1 MPHAILALDLGNSTC
16 RLASVAAP
24 DEGGAVEVLLR
35 LPCSQDLVREL
46 AGWFDAHPLP
56 SGTCVALSSV
66 ASEAQTDEV
75 ADLLTRIAE
84 CVPCVQPPAGL
95 DLCLEDS
102 RGVGCDRLYAARAAL
117 DLSGM
122 PTVVVDAGTALT
134 VDAVRPCR
142 NSDADHLRGEFLGGA
157 IAPGP
162 RLLAEAL
169 TRGGARLPGVD
180 GRPGAP
186 ALGKDTPSALEAGI
200 GVGFE
205 GAALHLVQRVA
216 DEAGLDQP
224 ATVLTGGAAPFL
236 RAALRAAAPGPW
248 FEDPELVLR
257 GLAASA
263 RDVQDGRS

>member
-1 MPHAILALDLGNSTC
+1 
-16 RLASVAAP
+16 
-24 DEGGAVEVLLR
+24 VEVLLR
-35 LPCSQDLVREL
+35 LPCSQDLVHEL
-46 AGWFDAHPLP
+46 AGWFDSHPIP

-66 ASEAQTDEV
+66 ASEAQTGEV
-75 ADLLTRIAE
+75 ADLLTRTPG

-95 DLCLEDS
+95 ELCLEDPS
-102 RGVGCDRLYAARAAL
+102 GVGCDRLYAARAAL
-117 DLSGM
+117 ELSAL

-134 VDAVRPCR
+134 VDAVRPR
-142 NSDADHLRGEFLGGA
+142 RDPDAAHLRGEFLGGA

-180 GRPGAP
+180 GRPGAQ

-200 GVGFE
+200 AVGFE

-216 DEAGLDQP
+216 DEAGFDQP

-248 FEDPELVLR
+248 FEDADLVLR
-257 GLAASA
+257 GLASSA
-263 RDVQDGRS
+263 REVQDGGL